1 MLTRR
6 DFLHRSALA
15 TAALALPACTKTVD
29 VQSVVKDYPVGAL
42 EPVPVI
48 RQRPEWTRFIILVW
62 QFQNDVR
69 VDGALYDRAGLHGF
83 HIDRGAD
90 AEEYVRL
97 SLARGF
103 PYYVDH
109 AAGKGI
115 LYLYKDVQA
124 SITGKPALQV
134 RPHSL
139 ADPQTIATLKQR
151 LRDDVGTTKHGLV
164 YVYAF
169 DDEIST
175 AVFNDP
181 VEVDVHPLSV
191 AWYRRWLAH
200 RHGSIGALN
209 AAWGTT
215 WTSFEEV
222 EPVGFDQVW
231 KTVAGAAFASWNLSR
246 WMEWRHFMDYQFAQ
260 VLADLTRYTNT
271 LDPRIPAGFVG
282 GQQPSAYGG
291 YDYALLSRA
300 VQWMEP
306 SDLGGM
312 NEILRSFWNRPRR
325 VQVQSY
331 QAGRSYKRDV
341 WILWYRLAHGNQ
353 ATIAWPAGWMPETS
367 GGARELSPGIARL
380 ASTFRELQGRA
391 GELIVDPDSYLETD
405 AIGLYYSHPSIRAGW
420 VTDSIAH
427 GAKWPKRATSIDD
440 GNLSSA
446 HLRLAWC
453 QLLEDLG
460 YQYDFVS
467 YLDVTEGRS
476 ALADRFRVIVLP
488 QTICLSEREAEV
500 LRRFVTAG
508 GILIADA
515 LCGLLTE
522 TGQGRPKGGILD
534 ELFGIRRDESQGY
547 LNGRGIVEVNAEY
560 FNRPFPERLRAY
572 EGALRYRSMIV
583 YERGT
588 KAARGAAGDA
598 AGGADVLVRRA
609 VGPGRT
615 LYLNLTPLAYVYF
628 PFRSGE
634 IGAAWREVVGRVL
647 ADAGMRARVEIHRG
661 AGERAPWMESLLW
674 RNGNRYCLAIV
685 KNPGEAAESL
695 PVIEEGPEDI
705 RVTLRLPVRGLRNAR
720 TGAVLGDVSAFTD
733 RFTPWEANLYE
744 FTLGEDQR

>member
-1 MLTRR
+1 
-6 DFLHRSALA
+6 
-15 TAALALPACTKTVD
+15 
-29 VQSVVKDYPVGAL
+29 
-42 EPVPVI
+42 
-48 RQRPEWTRFIILVW
+48 
-62 QFQNDVR
+62 
-69 VDGALYDRAGLHGF
+69 
-83 HIDRGAD
+83 
-90 AEEYVRL
+90 
-97 SLARGF
+97 
-103 PYYVDH
+103 
-109 AAGKGI
+109 
-115 LYLYKDVQA
+115 
-124 SITGKPALQV
+124 
-134 RPHSL
+134 
-139 ADPQTIATLKQR
+139 
-151 LRDDVGTTKHGLV
+151 
-164 YVYAF
+164 
-169 DDEIST
+169 
-175 AVFNDP
+175 
-181 VEVDVHPLSV
+181 
-191 AWYRRWLAH
+191 
-200 RHGSIGALN
+200 
-209 AAWGTT
+209 
-215 WTSFEEV
+215 
-222 EPVGFDQVW
+222 
-231 KTVAGAAFASWNLSR
+231 
-246 WMEWRHFMDYQFAQ
+246 
-260 VLADLTRYTNT
+260 
-271 LDPRIPAGFVG
+271 
-282 GQQPSAYGG
+282 
-291 YDYALLSRA
+291 
-300 VQWMEP
+300 
-306 SDLGGM
+306 
-312 NEILRSFWNRPRR
+312 
-325 VQVQSY
+325 
-331 QAGRSYKRDV
+331 
-341 WILWYRLAHGNQ
+341 
-353 ATIAWPAGWMPETS
+353 
-367 GGARELSPGIARL
+367 
-380 ASTFRELQGRA
+380 
-391 GELIVDPDSYLETD
+391 
-405 AIGLYYSHPSIRAGW
+405 
-420 VTDSIAH
+420 
-427 GAKWPKRATSIDD
+427 
-440 GNLSSA
+440 
-446 HLRLAWC
+446 
-453 QLLEDLG
+453 
-460 YQYDFVS
+460 
-467 YLDVTEGRS
+467 
-476 ALADRFRVIVLP
+476 VLP